1 MWVRV
6 AGNRL
11 TTQTGL
17 LGMYLYAQEQ
27 ELTTVVVDWTEVI

>member
-11 TTQTGL
+11 TTQTRL

-27 ELTTVVVDWTEVI
+27 ELKTVVAD